1 MTSSSPVC
9 AGIVTSCVSVIM
21 TVFTT
26 LRLWGRAARA
36 SSTVGSAG
44 RVLASGQIRAAVSSL
59 RRVAL
64 LRGVPSCWGLSARVI
79 S

>member
-9 AGIVTSCVSVIM
+9 AGTFQSWVSVMI
-21 TVFTT
+21 TVLAT

-44 RVLASGQIRAAVSSL
+44 RVLASGQMRAAVSSL

-64 LRGVPSCWGLSARVI
+64 FRGVPSCWGLSARLM

>member
-1 MTSSSPVC
+1 MTSNSPAC
-9 AGIVTSCVSVIM
+9 TGTSQFCVSVMM
-21 TVFTT
+21 TVLAT

-44 RVLASGQIRAAVSSL
+44 RVLSSGQMRAAVSSL
-59 RRVAL
+59 RRVSL
-64 LRGVPSCWGLSARVI
+64 LRGVPSCWGLSARLM